1 MTADK
6 VRQSLHAVRFVL
18 QATWQRHKQL
28 GKDVVHNV
36 LAVVIV
42 VQQQVS
48 QPMHRTVM
56 LPEQPLDMSFSVCH
70 TLYIHTE
77 TDFLNPQMH
86 FF

>member
-6 VRQSLHAVRFVL
+6 ARRSFHAVPF
-18 QATWQRHKQL
+18 AL

-56 LPEQPLDMSFSVCH
+56 LPEQPFDMSFSVCH
-70 TLYIHTE
+70 TLS
-77 TDFLNPQMH
+77 
-86 FF
+86 